1 MLYLSSREKS
11 DSYYKDIF
19 FKCKVSGLCVP
30 EDLSLVKSAL
40 FPQSSGYISWYDGG
54 IANADL
60 STMARKKRTPSPVEK
75 TPLFD
80 DLSPQARQ
88 AIGAVVM
95 GVLGIF
101 FLFSLLGYAGVAGDM
116 TDKALS
122 WLFGTGAWLAPVACL
137 FYVGALMKP
146 REDERV
152 SGAKVLGISLV
163 FFSVLALLELSED
176 GLGGMAGLALT
187 YPLTYLF
194 GGMVA
199 GVSLSGLFLIG
210 TFLTFNTGLRL
221 PSLSRKSTDEAES
234 EEEDE
239 LDLSDLGLPELED
252 EKPTTEET
260 TDKSE
265 GGESPKKNIEA
276 IAEKVSDALAAKTG
290 GDITVKH
297 FSGPYVPPSL
307 SLLNKDKGKAMA
319 GDVKAN
325 SLTIKRTLKEFGI
338 NVEMDAVESGPAIT
352 RYSLKPA
359 QGVRISRIVA
369 LSQELQLAL
378 KASTIRIEAP
388 IPGKSLVGIEVPN
401 AVRSTVG
408 LASILKHPEY
418 TDSPRPLLIALGKD
432 VAGGVHFANI
442 ARMPHALI
450 AGTTGSG
457 KSVTI
462 HNIIVSLL
470 FRNSPE
476 QLRFILV
483 DPKRVE
489 LTLYDGIPHLLTP
502 VITEPKKAL
511 KSLAWAVK
519 EMGRRYDILQAE
531 GVQGLELYHHNVYQ
545 PAKKA
550 WEERGRLEEE
560 KEGLPEPLPYIVII
574 LDELNDLMQ
583 AYPRE
588 LEALIV
594 RLAQMSRAVGIHL
607 LLATQRPSVNVIT
620 GTIKANIPT
629 RIALNVASQVD
640 SRTIIDQMGA
650 EKLLGQGDMLYLS
663 SDSPRLT
670 RIQSAFISGEEIKK
684 VVSYLKAQDA
694 HMLDTIDLDEQ
705 KDGNANSFMAA
716 IGGEDVDAEDEL
728 FEDAKAAV
736 LEAGKASTS
745 YLQRKLRVGYSRAA
759 RLVDLLEEKGVIG
772 PADGARPREV
782 LIGKTGGSSEP
793 GEDDEPL

>member
-1 MLYLSSREKS
+1 M
-11 DSYYKDIF
+11 
-19 FKCKVSGLCVP
+19 
-30 EDLSLVKSAL
+30 
-40 FPQSSGYISWYDGG
+40 
-54 IANADL
+54 
-60 STMARKKRTPSPVEK
+60 
-75 TPLFD
+75 FD

-88 AIGAVVM
+88 AIAAVVV

-101 FLFSLLGYAGVAGDM
+101 FLFSLLGYAGVAGEV
-116 TDKALS
+116 TSEALT
-122 WLFGTGAWLAPVACL
+122 WLFGTGAWLAPLTCL
-137 FYVGALMKP
+137 FYVFALMRP
-146 REDERV
+146 RDDERV
-152 SGAKVLGISLV
+152 SAAKIVGISLT
-163 FFSVLALLELSED
+163 FFSVLALLSLYETD
-176 GLGGMAGLALT
+176 LGGMSGELLT
-187 YPLTYLF
+187 WPLSYLF
-194 GGMVA
+194 GTMVA
-199 GVSLSGLFLIG
+199 SIILVAFVLIG
-210 TFLTFNTGLRL
+210 TFLIFNTGIGL
-221 PSLSRKSTDEAES
+221 PSFLKRNPDDM
-234 EEEDE
+234 EELPPED
-239 LDLSDLGLPELED
+239 DLGLEGLDLPELAEPEAG
-252 EKPTTEET
+252 EKPETDEEKSEKQT
-260 TDKSE
+260 DVKKGLEAVTDKV
-265 GGESPKKNIEA
+265 A
-276 IAEKVSDALAAKTG
+276 DALAAKG

-297 FSGPYVPPSL
+297 FSGPYLPPPL
-307 SLLNKDKGKAMA
+307 SLLNKDKGKPVA

-408 LASILKHPEY
+408 LASVLKHPEY
-418 TDSPRPLLIALGKD
+418 TDSPRPLLVALGKD

-489 LTLYDGIPHLLTP
+489 LTLYNGIPHLLTP
-502 VITEPKKAL
+502 VITEPKKAIR
-511 KSLAWAVK
+511 SLSWAVK
-519 EMGRRYDILQAE
+519 EMARRYDILQTE
-531 GVQGLELYHHNVYQ
+531 GVQGLELYHQNVYQ

-550 WEERGRLEEE
+550 WEGRGSLEEE
-560 KEGLPEPLPYIVII
+560 KDSLPEPLPYIVII

-629 RIALNVASQVD
+629 RIALNVASQID

-670 RIQSAFISGEEIKK
+670 RIQSAYISGEEIKK
-684 VVSYLKAQDA
+684 VVSYLKDQDA
-694 HMLDTIDLDEQ
+694 HMLDTIDLDGE
-705 KDGNANSFMAA
+705 KEGNANSFMASLS
-716 IGGEDVDAEDEL
+716 GEDTDVEDDM

-736 LEAGKASTS
+736 MEAGKASTS
-745 YLQRKLRVGYSRAA
+745 YLQRKLRIGYSRAA
-759 RLVDLLEEKGVIG
+759 RLMDILEEQGVIG
-772 PADGARPREV
+772 PADGSRPREV
-782 LIGKTGGSSEP
+782 LIGKNGGGQSDA
-793 GEDDEPL
+793 DDGDEYDDDRRE